1 MVRMLRATKASK
13 NSPEITVEPTPPEA
27 SGGII
32 SGGAVSAG
40 KTSGEVAGS
49 RRGLRVESGR
59 RRPCLGNWKWMKL
72 GLVVERA
79 GEDGLGGGEVGV
91 KGKTRG
97 RAAMTAVG
105 RIIMA
110 MASSHNHTSEFGSH
124 EVRVEFY
131 FALIF
136 DLDQIYINIQNRGR
150 CCLVSF
156 NYFIILIFI
165 FY

>member
-13 NSPEITVEPTPPEA
+13 NSPEMTVDPTPSVA

-49 RRGLRVESGR
+49 RRGLRVQSGR
-59 RRPCLGNWKWMKL
+59 RRPCLGNWKWTKL
-72 GLVVERA
+72 GLVVERD
-79 GEDGLGGGEVGV
+79 GEDGRGGGGELGV

-105 RIIMA
+105 WITMA
-110 MASSHNHTSEFGSH
+110 MAFEFGFHGSYSKLL
-124 EVRVEFY
+124 FCS
-131 FALIF
+131 
-136 DLDQIYINIQNRGR
+136 QIRLGSKSKST
-150 CCLVSF
+150 VK
-156 NYFIILIFI
+156 FI
-165 FY
+165 FKTNPNQI